1 MSCVFTFAARPFDVC
16 TKNNLRPTAANHGSR
31 SQAPGLPGTAPL
43 ASVPAPAFRVPPP
56 SPPPCPSVAPSTT
69 TSTRNSNPALRLA
82 CQGTFGT
89 SVPAATQPLPASL
102 AAVPIVL
109 ETTRPRET
117 GTADTTGEGGGGKSN
132 NNNNNNKKRSAAI
145 QSTFQNRNNG
155 RGESLS
161 IQEVGNGGRR
171 RKRRSCCGNS
181 TAARRRAKKTK
192 KKHQT

>member
-1 MSCVFTFAARPFDVC
+1 MSCVFTFAAHPFDVC

-31 SQAPGLPGTAPL
+31 SQAPGLPCSAPL

-56 SPPPCPSVAPSTT
+56 SPPPGPSVAPSTT
-69 TSTRNSNPALRLA
+69 TSTRNNNPALRLA

-132 NNNNNNKKRSAAI
+132 NNNNKKRSAAI
-145 QSTFQNRNNG
+145 QSTFQNKNNR

-161 IQEVGNGGRR
+161 IQEVGKGGRR
-171 RKRRSCCGNS
+171 RKRRSCCG
-181 TAARRRAKKTK
+181 TAQLHGDAQK
-192 KKHQT
+192 KKPET